1 MRTNGTFKYT
11 VAGEL
16 QRDPDTGFCTSGAA
30 DEYLP
35 GCECQIDKSIPAK
48 QIVGTDGQ
56 IYTYSYD
63 VFIPKHFKN
72 GGDLAVGGKIQI
84 TSDETGNVDEFD
96 IQGVDDLNRKYI
108 EVWG

>member
-11 VAGEL
+11 LSQDG
-16 QRDPDTGFCTSGAA
+16 QRDPDTGFYIGSGDA
-30 DEYLP
+30 EYLP

-48 QIVGTDGQ
+48 QIIGTDGQ
-56 IYTYSYD
+56 IHTYTYD

-72 GGDLAVGGKIQI
+72 AMDLAIGGKFQI
-84 TSDETGNVDEFD
+84 ISDETGNVDEFE